1 MKAMKAMKAANVGMS
16 SSWRRKSQGF
26 FDGTDVEKDVA
37 MKAMKA
43 SKAMKTMKTMKTM
56 KAMKAMKA
64 MKTMKAMK
72 ARTAKTT
79 VKTYQIDSNVLEFMA
94 HLAKYN
100 RY

>member
-16 SSWRRKSQGF
+16 ISWRRKSQGF

-43 SKAMKTMKTMKTM
+43 SKAMKTMTMKTM
-56 KAMKAMKA
+56 KAMKAIKA
-64 MKTMKAMK
+64 KKTMKAMK
-72 ARTAKTT
+72 ARTTKTT
-79 VKTYQIDSNVLEFMA
+79 VITYQIDNNVQEFLA
-94 HLAKYN
+94 HLAKYT